1 MYSREFIHLK
11 SIEQKRQESQ
21 DNASNDTILG
31 HKQNQSNLYLK
42 STTNQPKCTAAEKTR
57 RSKSIGNK
65 GSKSKRL
72 QAKINQDSDF
82 EVNELKAPIV
92 YEDIHLETWH
102 NGSNKKGNDKL
113 KQSDQGTTNEAR
125 FDGSTGKHRNH
136 EETNNDGSQVSQ
148 NEPRG
153 IGKRVY
159 VVGDSIVSGLNE
171 KGLSKKHTVKV
182 RSYPGDTTKDLTDDI
197 KPVMRKNPDLVV
209 IHFGTNDITK
219 NGVNTKGNLQ
229 DTIDYIYKHS
239 PQTNIVISL
248 CTIRMDKPGLLKK
261 IHARNIIIKDVCTR
275 NNLKWID
282 NSNLDE
288 TCLGAKKLHLNRKG
302 CSYLANNLKKF
313 IDCN

>member
-1 MYSREFIHLK
+1 M
-11 SIEQKRQESQ
+11 
-21 DNASNDTILG
+21 
-31 HKQNQSNLYLK
+31 
-42 STTNQPKCTAAEKTR
+42 
-57 RSKSIGNK
+57 
-65 GSKSKRL
+65 
-72 QAKINQDSDF
+72 
-82 EVNELKAPIV
+82 
-92 YEDIHLETWH
+92 
-102 NGSNKKGNDKL
+102 
-113 KQSDQGTTNEAR
+113 
-125 FDGSTGKHRNH
+125 
-136 EETNNDGSQVSQ
+136 
-148 NEPRG
+148 
-153 IGKRVY
+153 
-159 VVGDSIVSGLNE
+159 SGLNE

-248 CTIRMDKPGLLKK
+248 CTIRMNKPGLLKK

-288 TCLGAKKLHLNRKG
+288 TCLGAKKLHLNRKS